1 MKNINIANSITF
13 FRILSAPIILWL
25 ILEEKIEIAFW
36 IFILA
41 SFSDLVDGYIA
52 RKLNLVTNFGKILDP
67 ISDKVL
73 IFSVFLSLSYKNI
86 LATPIIIIIILR
98 DFIIVIGAV
107 LALLFKKKIT
117 YTPLKIG
124 KITFFVQSFYAG
136 LLMYHYTGSYN
147 LEFVIK
153 YFGLF
158 VIYITLIS
166 GILYVIRW
174 VKEVL

>member
-1 MKNINIANSITF
+1 MKF
-13 FRILSAPIILWL
+13 YQW
-25 ILEEKIEIAFW
+25 W
-36 IFILA
+36 IF
-41 SFSDLVDGYIA
+41 
-52 RKLNLVTNFGKILDP
+52 KNFVKILDP

-147 LEFVIK
+147 LELVIK
-153 YFGLF
+153 
-158 VIYITLIS
+158 I
-166 GILYVIRW
+166 
-174 VKEVL
+174 

>member
-1 MKNINIANSITF
+1 M
-13 FRILSAPIILWL
+13 
-25 ILEEKIEIAFW
+25 
-36 IFILA
+36 
-41 SFSDLVDGYIA
+41 
-52 RKLNLVTNFGKILDP
+52 
-67 ISDKVL
+67 
-73 IFSVFLSLSYKNI
+73 
-86 LATPIIIIIILR
+86 
-98 DFIIVIGAV
+98 IGAV

-147 LEFVIK
+147 LELVIK

>member
-98 DFIIVIGAV
+98 DFIILIGTV
-107 LALLFKKKIT
+107 LALLVKKKFN
-117 YTPLKIG
+117 YSPSKIG
-124 KITFFVQSFYAG
+124 KFTFFSQCFYAG
-136 LLMYHYTGSYN
+136 ILLYHHSGQYD
-147 LEFVIK
+147 LEFIIK

-166 GILYVIRW
+166 GVLYVIRW
-174 VKEVL
+174 FQDIL

>member
-41 SFSDLVDGYIA
+41 LFSDLVDGYIA

-107 LALLFKKKIT
+107 LALLFKKKI
-117 YTPLKIG
+117 
-124 KITFFVQSFYAG
+124 
-136 LLMYHYTGSYN
+136 
-147 LEFVIK
+147 
-153 YFGLF
+153 
-158 VIYITLIS
+158 
-166 GILYVIRW
+166 
-174 VKEVL
+174 